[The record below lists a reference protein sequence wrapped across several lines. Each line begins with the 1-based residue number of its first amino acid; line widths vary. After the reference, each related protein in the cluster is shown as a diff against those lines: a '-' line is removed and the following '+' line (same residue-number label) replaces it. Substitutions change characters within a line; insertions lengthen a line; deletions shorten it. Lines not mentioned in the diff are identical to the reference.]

1 MRIISLIDILHK
13 FEDNFE
19 KVLYSFRWFLAPV
32 YFILVL
38 IVIVIAFKFITEF
51 IDLIFMIGKFELNEF
66 IMKILE
72 LIDLT
77 LIGNL
82 VLTVAFAGYENSIS
96 RIDVLDKNDENV
108 SWREHLDLSGLKLK
122 VIGSVIAISIIE
134 LLQDFLNISSID
146 PNIEFWRIV
155 LHLTFVVTGVTFALM
170 EMLTEKKHTM
180 KSEEKLAKLEE
191 EQFKDL

>member
-122 VIGSVIAISIIE
+122 VIGSVIAI
-134 LLQDFLNISSID
+134 
-146 PNIEFWRIV
+146 
-155 LHLTFVVTGVTFALM
+155 
-170 EMLTEKKHTM
+170 
-180 KSEEKLAKLEE
+180 
-191 EQFKDL
+191 